1 VAHPERSESCD
12 IASYAAIFFGPLAAT
27 FGALL
32 AVLLLGGGCR
42 GLGAICSRRCLAPEH
57 LGATPRDKAP
67 AGAPAAAPSR
77 MASPPT
83 PTLPAMRV
91 DGSDDVAAAAAAPPP
106 STRFAVSHEAPAR
119 RGLAFSEVACRA
131 GLCGGGRVILRG
143 VSGVCRAGE
152 RLAVMGPSGCGKT
165 TLLDILSGRK
175 NTGTMSGEVRIDGDV
190 LRARARRQR
199 TSMVFQD
206 DVLPATSTAAE
217 FLEFHAAL
225 RPTHAAAP
233 GGSLPPQPQPQPHPQ
248 TRAAIVEQRRA
259 RMRRYI
265 AQMGLSKCINT
276 TMGDELT
283 RGLSGGEKKRVAIAS
298 GLLSSPSVLFLDE
311 PTSGLDSSSA
321 QSVVAAL
328 DVVVD
333 DGCAVVFVIHQPP
346 AQLFETFDR
355 LILLSSNGRTLYS
368 GARRDVLRYFAELD
382 AQLSL
387 GGALV
392 CPRGASPPEF
402 LMDIAVLS
410 STETVDSIARE
421 WPLSALGRETQRLAY
436 EAALARPESGG
447 RAAVQAVQSS
457 AVAPQAASV
466 PTRRGTLAC
475 RARASRWAT
484 VVPDFC
490 RQVSVLL
497 CTVTFYANLAH
508 SLTRSP

>member
-1 VAHPERSESCD
+1 MFAHYFLFVDLITPSQGALGPFQLACHVGACRDGSEPPAPTPAPLAPAPKPPAAALLNPCSARSLVAHPERSESCD

-175 NTGTMSGEVRIDGDV
+175 NTGTVSGEVRIDGDV

-233 GGSLPPQPQPQPHPQ
+233 GGSLPPQPQPY
-248 TRAAIVEQRRA
+248 RANGPFKVHQH
-259 RMRRYI
+259 
-265 AQMGLSKCINT
+265 
-276 TMGDELT
+276 
-283 RGLSGGEKKRVAIAS
+283 
-298 GLLSSPSVLFLDE
+298 
-311 PTSGLDSSSA
+311 
-321 QSVVAAL
+321 
-328 DVVVD
+328 D
-333 DGCAVVFVIHQPP
+333 DG
-346 AQLFETFDR
+346 
-355 LILLSSNGRTLYS
+355 G
-368 GARRDVLRYFAELD
+368 
-382 AQLSL
+382 
-387 GGALV
+387 
-392 CPRGASPPEF
+392 
-402 LMDIAVLS
+402 
-410 STETVDSIARE
+410 
-421 WPLSALGRETQRLAY
+421 
-436 EAALARPESGG
+436 
-447 RAAVQAVQSS
+447 
-457 AVAPQAASV
+457 
-466 PTRRGTLAC
+466 
-475 RARASRWAT
+475 
-484 VVPDFC
+484 
-490 RQVSVLL
+490 
-497 CTVTFYANLAH
+497 
-508 SLTRSP
+508 